1 MKRKIALTIFIV
13 LTLSLA
19 AAFLP
24 ACNKT
29 PKYTVSDIYKSHA
42 QESGF
47 TSATKILDFPEGV
60 KPYGG

>member
-47 TSATKILDFPEGV
+47 A
-60 KPYGG
+60 